1 MPRGTSLYDEMR
13 LQRRLEPE
21 AQRYIEAIERA
32 ERQATESA
40 VRVAIN
46 DFVAGCKADGIWRA
60 IRACCI
66 LAGARSLTGAL
77 IPLVGPA
84 PSNIN
89 LAPGSYARKT
99 GLMGN
104 GSNAYLNTN
113 RNANA
118 DPQNNHHLSIYGTIQ
133 ANWNIASRAAGTIVG
148 SKAIIKGTGTV
159 TQFASSPN
167 TDTENA
173 GPSTVALGALAFMGL
188 SRSDAGSY
196 TARAGGSDLTIMQNS
211 GAPASQNIFVFA
223 ASNGGTPTLFTSS
236 RLRFYSIGEAL
247 DLGRLDRRVS
257 ELMRRI
263 ETAIQ

>member
-21 AQRYIEAIERA
+21 AQQYIERVERA
-32 ERQATESA
+32 EGRATESA

-46 DFVAGCKADGIWRA
+46 DFVAGCKVDGIWRA

-66 LAGARSLTGAL
+66 LAGAHTLTGAL

-118 DPQNNHHLSIYGTIQ
+118 DPQNNHHLSIHGTIQ
-133 ANWNIASRAAGTIVG
+133 ANWNIAGRAAGTGVG
-148 SKAIIKGTGTV
+148 AKAIIKGTGTV

-167 TDTENA
+167 TDTQNA

-196 TARAGGSDLTIMQNS
+196 TARAGGSDFAITQDS
-211 GAPASQNIFVFA
+211 GTPASQSIYVFA
-223 ASNGGTPTLFTSS
+223 ANNGGTPAFFTSS

-247 DLGRLDRRVS
+247 DLGRLDSRVS

-263 ETAIQ
+263 ETAIH